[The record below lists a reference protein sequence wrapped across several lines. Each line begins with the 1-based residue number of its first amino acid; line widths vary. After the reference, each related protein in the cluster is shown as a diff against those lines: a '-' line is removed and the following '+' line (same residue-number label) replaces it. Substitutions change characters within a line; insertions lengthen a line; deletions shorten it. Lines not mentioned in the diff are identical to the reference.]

1 MANNNDKT
9 IHERV
14 LTDKERM
21 LEELNKTSGIVSS
34 ACKAAGISRMT
45 FYRWYNEDPDFKEK
59 VDDVKELQK
68 DFCEA
73 LILKKMKDG
82 DTTMLIFYAK
92 TQMKDRGYTERRELV
107 GRDGEALVP
116 KQKIDLNLW
125 YPNRKSTWRNL
136 QMNSVRCCFPSGL
149 TSLTRRNEH
158 RLFGVGNRR
167 GS

>member
-1 MANNNDKT
+1 MTSFVTYNNRTMANNNDKT
-9 IHERV
+9 IQERV

-107 GRDGEALVP
+107 GKDGESLIT
-116 KQKIDLNLW
+116 KQKIDLEKLTDEQ
-125 YPNRKSTWRNL
+125 REVLLSI
-136 QMNSVRCCFPSGL
+136 GL
-149 TSLTRRNEH
+149 DLINKKE
-158 RLFGVGNRR
+158 
-167 GS
+167 